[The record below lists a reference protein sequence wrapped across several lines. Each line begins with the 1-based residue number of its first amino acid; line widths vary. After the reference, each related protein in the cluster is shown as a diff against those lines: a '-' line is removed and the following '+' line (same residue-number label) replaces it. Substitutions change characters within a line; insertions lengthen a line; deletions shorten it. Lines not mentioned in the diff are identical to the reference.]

1 MTLRSLVHRKFL
13 FLEFPILVLATLVV
27 SYSAL
32 ADATLDKIQRT
43 GLIIIGTSAAYA
55 PFDFVENGE
64 IAGYD
69 HDLGDAIARRMK
81 VKAEWQNIDFKG
93 IIAALKSGRVDI
105 LITAMT
111 KTPEREQQITFSAP
125 YYDAGI
131 GAAFPL
137 SHPIAKPDDL
147 VGKVVGVQLGTS
159 GEAFARAI
167 SGVKEIKTYDAILLA
182 LKDLENGRIQAVV
195 NPLPAIK
202 YNLRGMA
209 GIGTTGVWKSSA
221 VGINTRKE
229 DADLLAEINRQ
240 LDALKNDGLL
250 EKLDKK
256 WF

>member
-1 MTLRSLVHRKFL
+1 VTSRRFDHQKYL
-13 FLEFPILVLATLVV
+13 FLSLAILVVTLAVT
-27 SYSAL
+27 YPASA
-32 ADATLDKIQRT
+32 DPTLDKIQRT
-43 GLIIIGTSAAYA
+43 GLITIGTSAAYA
-55 PFDFVENGE
+55 PFDYVENGQ
-64 IAGYD
+64 IVGYD
-69 HDLGDAIARRMK
+69 HDLGDAIAHRMK

-111 KTPEREQQITFSAP
+111 KTPQREEQITFSAP

-137 SHPIAKPDDL
+137 NHPIAKPDDL

-159 GEAFARAI
+159 GEAFTRAI
-167 SGVKEIKTYDAILLA
+167 SGVKEIKTYDAVLLA
-182 LKDLENGRIQAVV
+182 LKDLENGRVQAVV

-202 YNLRGMA
+202 YNLRGVA
-209 GIGTTGVWKSSA
+209 GIGITDVWKSSV
-221 VGINTRKE
+221 VGINTRRE

-250 EKLDKK
+250 EKLDQK